1 MNIKTFLIAFCK
13 AFISP
18 GKVKKSYSQCA
29 EDLIVQSYFP
39 GKLKTGR
46 YVDVGCHHPRRG
58 SNTYGLYQ
66 KGWSG
71 ILIDLEKVKV
81 LANQLIRMRDK
92 VILAAVSD
100 SEEWLEVF
108 SDKAYST
115 NTTIKKNCSNINE
128 QSIGQVK
135 TQTLTNIFN

>member
-58 SNTYGLYQ
+58 SNTYGL
-66 KGWSG
+66 
-71 ILIDLEKVKV
+71 
-81 LANQLIRMRDK
+81 
-92 VILAAVSD
+92 
-100 SEEWLEVF
+100 
-108 SDKAYST
+108 
-115 NTTIKKNCSNINE
+115 
-128 QSIGQVK
+128 
-135 TQTLTNIFN
+135 